1 MCFSAM
7 GSFAL
12 SGVLAGTGAA
22 ALALNG
28 SRSQRLFAAIPLV
41 FAAQQA
47 AEGVVWLT
55 IAGPAQA
62 TLQRLAVAV
71 FLGIAVV
78 IWPTWCPLSLCLAE
92 RNPGRRRLL
101 SVMSWLGI
109 GVSVGALALLLRW
122 HPVAHV
128 AGHSI
133 QYVHEDSPLG
143 HYTVLVYAVVAL
155 LPFFVSTT
163 KLVRTIGTAFVVAL
177 VVTIVIYR
185 EALTSVW
192 CFFAAILSGLIL
204 VAVIQG
210 RRDGSGRQVAG

>member
-1 MCFSAM
+1 MCFSAA

-12 SGVLAGTGAA
+12 AGVLAGTGAA
-22 ALALNG
+22 AMAVNP
-28 SRSQRLFAAIPLV
+28 SRPQRLFAAIPLV
-41 FAAQQA
+41 FALQQA

-55 IAGPAQA
+55 MADPAPA
-62 TLQRLAVAV
+62 TLQRLSVAV

-92 RNPGRRRLL
+92 RNSARRRVL
-101 SVMSWLGI
+101 SVMSWIGA
-109 GVSVGALALLLRW
+109 GVSVSAVVLLWHW
-122 HPVAHV
+122 HPVAMV

-133 QYVHEDSPLG
+133 QYVHEASTLSS
-143 HYTVLVYAVVAL
+143 YTVLVYALVAL

-163 KLVRTIGTAFVVAL
+163 TLARTIGTTFVVSLAL
-177 VVTIVIYR
+177 TIVIAR

-204 VAVIQG
+204 VAVIQA
-210 RRDGSGRQVAG
+210 RRAT

>member
-1 MCFSAM
+1 MCFSAV

-22 ALALNG
+22 AITINRSP
-28 SRSQRLFAAIPLV
+28 SRRLFAAFPLV

-55 IAGPAQA
+55 LNDPAQA
-62 TLQRLAVAV
+62 TLQRLSVAV

-78 IWPTWCPLSLCLAE
+78 IWPTWCPLSLWLAE

-101 SVMSWLGI
+101 WVLSWI
-109 GVSVGALALLLRW
+109 GVGVSAGSLALLYHWQPMAR
-122 HPVAHV
+122 V

-133 QYVHEDSPLG
+133 QYVHEQSALG
-143 HYTVLVYAVVAL
+143 RYTVLVYAVPAL

-163 KLVRTIGTAFVVAL
+163 KMVRLIGTTFVLSLA
-177 VVTIVIYR
+177 VTMVIYR

-204 VAVIQG
+204 VAVI
-210 RRDGSGRQVAG
+210 RRPGSPD